1 MKKIDVTG
9 VNSVN
14 SAIGKI
20 TFSESHDIVSFKID
34 EDNYDFL
41 NEVQKIT
48 QKSIKE
54 NEQKTLEAKK
64 EYVEKVLPF
73 IKEEI
78 IKGAKNGKFE
88 IIVHSLAIHSLVKI
102 KNLTVDQLK
111 DFLIEHLKGFKIEIA
126 VNVDYDILINWK

>member
-1 MKKIDVTG
+1 MTKIDVTG
-9 VNSVN
+9 VDSVN

-20 TFSESHDIVSFKID
+20 TFSESSPDIFSFKLD
-34 EDNYDFL
+34 EENYDFL

-78 IKGAKNGKFE
+78 IKGANNGKFE
-88 IIVHSLAIHSLVKI
+88 ITVHSLAINSLVKI

-111 DFLIEHLKGFKIEIA
+111 DFLIEHLKGFKIT
-126 VNVDYDILINWK
+126 VDIDCDILINWK

>member
-1 MKKIDVTG
+1 MAKIDVTG

-20 TFSESHDIVSFKID
+20 TFSESSPDIFSFKLD

-111 DFLIEHLKGFKIEIA
+111 DFLIEHLKGFEIA
-126 VNVDYDILINWK
+126 VNIDYDILINWK